1 MVLLS
6 RCILGNRGRGEVVEH
21 WRPEPPIENAVAI
34 SLTSKFKTQ
43 AESFVSYLVKTGAW
57 FGWGRLITMCACIPL
72 VGFGAFFLL
81 RTPAP
86 PVEAS
91 LTYASTVVSSGPR
104 EDSQVP
110 TTVATVSIH
119 VAGNV
124 LKPGVY
130 EMPADSRVVDAIRI
144 AGGANAIADLNAINL
159 ANRLNDAQQ
168 VYVPAVGEKVPPSS
182 SGLSAGGVGTGSAP
196 NSVEYPINI
205 NSADVA
211 LLDELPG
218 VGPSTAQAIVT
229 YRDQNGPFASVS
241 GLEEVPG
248 IGPAKVAA
256 IQRLVTT

>member
-241 GLEEVPG
+241 GLEDVPG

>member
-1 MVLLS
+1 VVLLS

-241 GLEEVPG
+241 GLEDVPG

>member
-34 SLTSKFKTQ
+34 SLTSKFKMQ
-43 AESFVSYLVKTGAW
+43 AESFVRYLVKTGAW

-110 TTVATVSIH
+110 TTLATVAIH

-130 EMPADSRVVDAIRI
+130 EMPADSRVIDAIRI

-182 SGLSAGGVGTGSAP
+182 NGLSAGGIGTGSAT

-205 NSADVA
+205 NTADVA

-218 VGPSTAQAIVT
+218 IGPSTAQAIVT

-241 GLEEVPG
+241 GLEDVPG

-256 IQRLVTT
+256 IQGLVTT

>member
-1 MVLLS
+1 M
-6 RCILGNRGRGEVVEH
+6 EH

-241 GLEEVPG
+241 GLEDVPG

-256 IQRLVTT
+256 IQGLVTT

>member
-1 MVLLS
+1 
-6 RCILGNRGRGEVVEH
+6 VEH

-229 YRDQNGPFASVS
+229 YRDQNGPFSSVS
-241 GLEEVPG
+241 GLEDVPG

-256 IQRLVTT
+256 IQGLVTT

>member
-1 MVLLS
+1 MRLS
-6 RCILGNRGRGEVVEH
+6 VVSWARQLIGH
-21 WRPEPPIENAVAI
+21 
-34 SLTSKFKTQ
+34 
-43 AESFVSYLVKTGAW
+43 LVKTGTW
-57 FGWGRLITMCACIPL
+57 FGWGRIMTACICIPM

-81 RTPAP
+81 RTPAM

-91 LTYASTVVSSGPR
+91 MTYASSVPVTGTQTPESLSVSLS
-104 EDSQVP
+104 VP
-110 TTVATVSIH
+110 DIAVH

-130 EMPADSRVVDAIRI
+130 DLPGDARVVDAIRL
-144 AGGANAIADLNAINL
+144 AGGATAIADLNAINL
-159 ANRLNDAQQ
+159 ANPLNDGQQ

-182 SGLSAGGVGTGSAP
+182 NGLSAGGVGTGSAP

-241 GLEEVPG
+241 GLEDVPG

>member
-1 MVLLS
+1 
-6 RCILGNRGRGEVVEH
+6 VEH
-21 WRPEPPIENAVAI
+21 WRPEPPIENEVAI

-43 AESFVSYLVKTGAW
+43 AESFVRYLVKTGAW
-57 FGWGRLITMCACIPL
+57 FGWGRLIAMCACIPL

-241 GLEEVPG
+241 GLEDVPG

>member
-1 MVLLS
+1 MEQWRPAPPEEGELS
-6 RCILGNRGRGEVVEH
+6 RPMRL
-21 WRPEPPIENAVAI
+21 
-34 SLTSKFKTQ
+34 SL
-43 AESFVSYLVKTGAW
+43 VSWARQLIGHLVKTGTW
-57 FGWGRLITMCACIPL
+57 FGWGRLMTACICIPM

-81 RTPAP
+81 RTPAM

-91 LTYASTVVSSGPR
+91 MTYASSVPVSSSVLSGVAG
-104 EDSQVP
+104 SQTPVSLSFSVP
-110 TTVATVSIH
+110 DIAVH

-130 EMPADSRVVDAIRI
+130 DLPGDARVVDAIRL

-159 ANRLNDAQQ
+159 ANPLNDGQQ

-182 SGLSAGGVGTGSAP
+182 NGLSAGGDGTGSAT

-205 NSADVA
+205 NSADAA

-218 VGPSTAQAIVT
+218 VGPATAQAIVT
-229 YRDQNGPFASVS
+229 YRDQNGPFANVN
-241 GLEEVPG
+241 GLEDVPG

-256 IQRLVTT
+256 LLGLATT

>member
-110 TTVATVSIH
+110 TTVATVAIH

-241 GLEEVPG
+241 GLEDVPG

>member
-6 RCILGNRGRGEVVEH
+6 RYILGNRGRGEVVEH
-21 WRPEPPIENAVAI
+21 WRPEPPIENEVAI
-34 SLTSKFKTQ
+34 SLASKFKMQ
-43 AESFVSYLVKTGAW
+43 AESFVRYLVKTGTW
-57 FGWGRLITMCACIPL
+57 FGWSRLITMCACIPL

-86 PVEAS
+86 PIEAS
-91 LTYASTVVSSGPR
+91 LTYASTVVSSEPR

-130 EMPADSRVVDAIRI
+130 EMPADSRVVDAIRM

-241 GLEEVPG
+241 GLEDVPG

>member
-1 MVLLS
+1 
-6 RCILGNRGRGEVVEH
+6 
-21 WRPEPPIENAVAI
+21 
-34 SLTSKFKTQ
+34 
-43 AESFVSYLVKTGAW
+43 
-57 FGWGRLITMCACIPL
+57 
-72 VGFGAFFLL
+72 
-81 RTPAP
+81 
-86 PVEAS
+86 
-91 LTYASTVVSSGPR
+91 VSSGPR

-110 TTVATVSIH
+110 TTVATVAIH

-168 VYVPAVGEKVPPSS
+168 VYVPAVGEKVLPSS
-182 SGLSAGGVGTGSAP
+182 NGLSAGGVGTGSAT

-205 NSADVA
+205 NTADVA

-241 GLEEVPG
+241 GLEDVPG

-256 IQRLVTT
+256 IQGLVTT

>member
-1 MVLLS
+1 MVLLGS
-6 RCILGNRGRGEVVEH
+6 CILRNRGRGEVVEH

-229 YRDQNGPFASVS
+229 YRDQNGPFSSVS
-241 GLEEVPG
+241 GLEDVPG

>member
-1 MVLLS
+1 M
-6 RCILGNRGRGEVVEH
+6 
-21 WRPEPPIENAVAI
+21 
-34 SLTSKFKTQ
+34 Q
-43 AESFVSYLVKTGAW
+43 AESFVRYLIKTGTW

-91 LTYASTVVSSGPR
+91 LTYASTVVSSEPR

-110 TTVATVSIH
+110 TTIATVAIH

-182 SGLSAGGVGTGSAP
+182 NGLSAGGVGTGSAT

-205 NSADVA
+205 NTADVA

>member
-241 GLEEVPG
+241 GLEDVPG

-256 IQRLVTT
+256 IQGLVTT